1 MIQNSSFDKNTE
13 KTENPEKNSLID
25 TQGFMDKIKG
35 EISKV
40 NDRINKNE
48 QKSDKTFSNLSE
60 EVEKMKR

>member
-1 MIQNSSFDKNTE
+1 
-13 KTENPEKNSLID
+13 
-25 TQGFMDKIKG
+25 MDKIKG